1 MALFRHTVLAI
12 CNRSC
17 LGEKYADKE
26 LFTFLIIKYKIIE
39 SYLNFTI
46 RVQINIASLGNFME
60 FIMSQYS

>member
-17 LGEKYADKE
+17 LGEKYVDKE
-26 LFTFLIIKYKIIE
+26 LFTLLIKYKIIE

-46 RVQINIASLGNFME
+46 HVQISIASLGNFME